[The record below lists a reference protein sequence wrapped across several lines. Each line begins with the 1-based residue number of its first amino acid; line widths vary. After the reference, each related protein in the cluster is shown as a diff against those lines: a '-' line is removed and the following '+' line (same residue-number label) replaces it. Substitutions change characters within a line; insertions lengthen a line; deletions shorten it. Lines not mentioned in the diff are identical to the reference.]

1 MPFYRWADMTRRNL
15 VKTTDSEGNL
25 ILGEFTTVTRQVQPP
40 GKATRPH
47 THGCEQMI
55 HILEGEAQ
63 FRVGDEEK
71 TVGAGEV
78 VHIPVGTL
86 HEQRNA
92 GAGTLVYLSF
102 KNRSEDWPPPEA
114 IGP

>member
-1 MPFYRWADMTRRNL
+1 MPFHRWDDMKPRNL

-25 ILGEFTTVTRQVQPP
+25 ILGELTTVTRQIQPP

-55 HILEGEAQ
+55 QILEGAGW

-71 TVGAGEV
+71 TVGPGEV
-78 VHIPVGTL
+78 VHIPMGAL
-86 HEQRNA
+86 HELKNEGEDR
-92 GAGTLVYLSF
+92 LVYLSF

>member
-1 MPFYRWADMTRRNL
+1 MPFHRWDDMKPRNL

-25 ILGEFTTVTRQVQPP
+25 ILGELTTVTRQIQPP

-55 HILEGEAQ
+55 QILEGAGW

-71 TVGAGEV
+71 TVGPGEV
-78 VHIPVGTL
+78 VHIPMGAL
-86 HEQRNA
+86 HE
-92 GAGTLVYLSF
+92 L
-102 KNRSEDWPPPEA
+102 KNEGEDRL
-114 IGP
+114 

>member
-1 MPFYRWADMTRRNL
+1 MPFYRWDEMKPRNL

-25 ILGEFTTVTRQVQPP
+25 ILGEFTTLTRQVQPP

-47 THGCEQMI
+47 THACEQMI
-55 HILEGEAQ
+55 QIVEGEAW

-71 TVGAGEV
+71 TVRAGDV
-78 VHIPVGTL
+78 VHIPQGTL
-86 HEQRNA
+86 HEQKNA
-92 GAGTLVYLSF
+92 GEGRLVYLSF